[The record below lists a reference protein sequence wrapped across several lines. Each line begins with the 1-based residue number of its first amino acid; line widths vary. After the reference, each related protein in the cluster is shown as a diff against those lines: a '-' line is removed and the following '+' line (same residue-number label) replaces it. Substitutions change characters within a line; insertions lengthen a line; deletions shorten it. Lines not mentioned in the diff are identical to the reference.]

1 MRDLTCAGGAPA
13 GAHGPGETHGGLTLH
28 RPGGWHPYAAT
39 AMSGLMWFWIFL
51 RCKED
56 GSTLLYGH
64 AQHFEH
70 DHGDDHH

>member
-1 MRDLTCAGGAPA
+1 MGRTSA
-13 GAHGPGETHGGLTLH
+13 GAHGPGETYGGLTLH

-39 AMSGLMWFWIFL
+39 ALSGLMWFWIFL

-70 DHGDDHH
+70 DHDDDHH